1 MGKDFEDAPMTAAVQ
16 EYDFHRQQQR
26 WAFLVGVD
34 RYADSNFGTLKFC
47 RNDVQALEKLL
58 TQLGYHVTS
67 FYDQH
72 PKGKLPTIEAVEDAL
87 ATFCQT
93 VGKADLAFVHF
104 SCHGDAYETKNTEGM
119 KQKSP
124 VLVMQNTYKNSYAK
138 RSLHVAELEQQLR
151 EIGAKDMFL
160 SLDAC
165 HVGMEIGRDAADPE
179 FIKYICQDSKGFAML
194 AGSTAQQKAQESNAI
209 QHGVYT
215 YYLLKGLS
223 GEAGHSKD
231 STVVTVS
238 SLQDYVLKSLKVWR
252 LEHGCL
258 PQEPTR
264 KVEGTGDMMLACW
277 RGLERPE
284 FVATSVEAAA
294 DSVSVPRSEG
304 TTTLSNSRR
313 QQYETNLER
322 KRKALT
328 SVNRDL
334 AGPKTQQLEDELN
347 ARAEQLIE
355 DIEKLEQ
362 ILQS

>member
-1 MGKDFEDAPMTAAVQ
+1 MTSVVQ
-16 EYDFHRQQQR
+16 KYDFYRQQQR
-26 WAFLVGVD
+26 FALLVGVD

-58 TQLGYHVTS
+58 TQLGYYVTC
-67 FYDQH
+67 FYDDH
-72 PKGKLPTIEAVEDAL
+72 PNGKLPTIEAVEDAL

-93 VGKADLAFVHF
+93 VGKEDLAFVHF
-104 SCHGDAYETKNTEGM
+104 SCHGDAYETKTTEGM

-138 RSLHVAELEQQLR
+138 RALHVAELEKQLR

-165 HVGMEIGRDAADPE
+165 HVGMEVGRDAADPE

-223 GEAGHSKD
+223 GEAGHAKD
-231 STVVTVS
+231 NTVVTVS

-277 RGLERPE
+277 QGLERTE
-284 FVATSVEAAA
+284 FVATSVESLTGSA
-294 DSVSVPRSEG
+294 PRSEG
-304 TTTLSNSRR
+304 IATLSNSRR
-313 QQYETNLER
+313 QQYETDLNR
-322 KRKALT
+322 KNKALD

-334 AGPKTQQLEDELN
+334 AGPKTQEQEDEFN
-347 ARAEQLIE
+347 ARKEQLL
-355 DIEKLEQ
+355 DNIEKLEQ